1 MITITGATGNYG
13 RLVIDFL
20 LKKGYQA
27 GQIRAVLRDRSKGED
42 LMKKGVKIAVG
53 NYDDYNSLLTAFAGT
68 DKLLFISGS
77 DVARRGKQ
85 HENVVAAAKEC
96 GVKHIVY
103 TSFQRINDTETS
115 PIALVAR
122 AHIDTEKQIKLSG
135 MDYTILKNTLYLDG
149 LPSFLGNNVA
159 ETGIFFP
166 AGKGS
171 GAFATRSDMAEATSE
186 VLKGRGHENKD
197 YLFSNSESVTFSDIA
212 DLLSGI
218 FGKTIKYTDPG
229 NQLFRETM
237 AVAGLPEPV
246 IAIFAGFGAAISQG
260 EFSGTGFDLEKLLGR
275 NPASVKEFL
284 TNYYS
289 SNR

>member
-1 MITITGATGNYG
+1 
-13 RLVIDFL
+13 
-20 LKKGYQA
+20 
-27 GQIRAVLRDRSKGED
+27 
-42 LMKKGVKIAVG
+42 
-53 NYDDYNSLLTAFAGT
+53 
-68 DKLLFISGS
+68 
-77 DVARRGKQ
+77 
-85 HENVVAAAKEC
+85 
-96 GVKHIVY
+96 
-103 TSFQRINDTETS
+103 
-115 PIALVAR
+115 
-122 AHIDTEKQIKLSG
+122 
-135 MDYTILKNTLYLDG
+135 
-149 LPSFLGNNVA
+149 
-159 ETGIFFP
+159 
-166 AGKGS
+166 
-171 GAFATRSDMAEATSE
+171 MAEATSE